1 MNSFIPWVGGKR
13 LLRKQ
18 IISLFPADGFD
29 RYIEVF
35 GGAGW
40 VLFGKER
47 HAETEIYNDI
57 NGELVN
63 LFRCV
68 KFHCGELQRELSFTL
83 NSREI
88 FNDFRSQ
95 FKAQGLTDIQR
106 AARFFIL
113 IKISYGS
120 DRHSFGCIK
129 KNMAKM
135 TDYLSQVS
143 ERLSSV
149 IVENRSFDKLIGLY
163 DRKAALFYCDPPYH
177 GTEKYYDNAFTDADH
192 EKLRDLLKGIKG
204 RFILSYND
212 DEFVRKLYKDF
223 TIIETSRQN
232 NLMQRYNEASK
243 SYKELIIKNF

>member
-18 IISLFPADGFD
+18 IISLFPTGFN

-40 VLFGKER
+40 VLFGSEK
-47 HAETEIYNDI
+47 HAEFEIYNDI

-68 KFHCGELQRELSFTL
+68 KFHCGELQRELSLTL
-83 NSREI
+83 NSREV

-106 AARFFIL
+106 AVRFFIL
-113 IKISYGS
+113 IKVSYGS

-135 TDYLSQVS
+135 TDYLTQVS

-149 IVENRSFDKLIGLY
+149 LIENKPYDKLIELY
-163 DRKAALFYCDPPYH
+163 DKETALFYLDPPYH
-177 GTEKYYDNAFTDADH
+177 GTEKYYDNAFTDNDH
-192 EKLRDLLKGIKG
+192 IKLCDILKNLKG
-204 RFILSYND
+204 RFVLSYND
-212 DEFVRKLYKDF
+212 DEFIRELYKDF
-223 TIIETSRQN
+223 TIIETARQN
-232 NLMQRYNEASK
+232 NLMQRYADASK
-243 SYKELIIKNF
+243 TYKELIIKNY